1 MGIPSGWQRG
11 IKQSACDLKAN
22 IRSVGIMATQLAKSK
37 RLNSDHYPMYILYQ
51 IPKKS
56 SPMLECL
63 HNEPF
68 KSLWRPASAKPSIL
82 AHCKQAPGA
91 QVHHMLHQ
99 DFPNPNS
106 STASAESQRGAPRS
120 PALRTLRLMV
130 MSRTK
135 KGLVRTFPHHLA
147 SPPQRAAQGEVPAQ
161 PLEVH
166 GACQEA
172 AAVLGPIHTRPALPV
187 FRAVKEK
194 HKLSEGMGALKVGEC
209 LRPGGGVL
217 SQHRRQADGSP

>member
-22 IRSVGIMATQLAKSK
+22 IRSVGIMATQLIKSK
-37 RLNSDHYPMYILYQ
+37 RLNSDLYPVCILYQ

-56 SPMLECL
+56 SPMLKCL
-63 HNEPF
+63 HNRPF
-68 KSLWRPASAKPSIL
+68 KKFVEACLSKTPDS
-82 AHCKQAPGA
+82 GA
-91 QVHHMLHQ
+91 QVHHTLHQ

-130 MSRTK
+130 MPRTK
-135 KGLVRTFPHHLA
+135 KGPIWTFSPHLA
-147 SPPQRAAQGEVPAQ
+147 SPPQRAAQEQVPAQ

-166 GACQEA
+166 GAYQEV
-172 AAVLGPIHTRPALPV
+172 AAVLGPIHTRPALPI

-194 HKLSEGMGALKVGEC
+194 HKLSEGVGAPKVGEC